1 MSNSGFSVHRIS
13 HAKILEWVAISF
25 SRVSSKPRDGNPC
38 LPHWQGDIFLTTKPP
53 GIDCCCIESCSV
65 VSSSWQPHV
74 PYSPWNSLG
83 LDTGVGSLSLLQGIF
98 PTQGSNS
105 GLPHCRQILYQLS
118 YQRSPLNKKLL
129 TNLLSKDV
137 CCGSGSVKIFLLL
150 VLILWERVW

>member
-83 LDTGVGSLSLLQGIF
+83 LNTGVGSLSLLQGIF

-105 GLPHCRQILYQLS
+105 GLPHCRQILHHLS
-118 YQRSPLNKKLL
+118 HQKAHFS
-129 TNLLSKDV
+129 LSHTHTHTHVFLGKIP
-137 CCGSGSVKIFLLL
+137 SGL
-150 VLILWERVW
+150 RR